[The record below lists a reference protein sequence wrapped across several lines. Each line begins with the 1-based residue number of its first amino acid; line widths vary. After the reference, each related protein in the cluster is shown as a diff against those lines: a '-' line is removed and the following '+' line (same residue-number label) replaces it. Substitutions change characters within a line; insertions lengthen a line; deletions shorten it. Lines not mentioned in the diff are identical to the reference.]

1 MVMPAS
7 VAASR
12 IVALS
17 SALTCFPSIVIVLAA
32 IEISVAGFG
41 FRRGGCGLLRPAI
54 AVRPV
59 GILLE
64 QLRVFAPEEAQRAE
78 HRVGGG
84 LAETAKAGVLDHV
97 AKLLEP

>member
-17 SALTCFPSIVIVLAA
+17 SALTCFPSIVSVLAA

-41 FRRGGCGLLRPAI
+41 FRRGGGGLFRAAV
-54 AVRPV
+54 AVRPR
-59 GILLE
+59 GCLLE
-64 QLRVFAPEEAQRAE
+64 QFRVFASEEAQRTQ
-78 HRVGGG
+78 HGVGRG
-84 LAETAKAGVLDHV
+84 LAEPAEAGVLHHI
-97 AKLLEP
+97 AKLLEL